1 MSTKKDNLSLNMNL
15 RTDIELSRIDHLE
28 KILEKSSLSHVEHIG
43 SFPLYASRQDIASF
57 LVKYELFKKIKNI
70 HGSIIE
76 CGVANGSGL
85 MSFAHFS
92 SIFEPVNYTRKI
104 IGFDTFEGFPSLSSK
119 DKEGKDP
126 RAKVGGMRF
135 DSYDELIACREL
147 YDNNRFVSH
156 INKIEL
162 VKGDINETAPKYIKN
177 NEHLVVALLYLD
189 FDLYEPTIVALKHF
203 LPRMPKGSIIAFDE
217 INHPDWPGETLAI
230 LEKIGINNL
239 KIKRF
244 SFDSVRSYAIIE

>member
-1 MSTKKDNLSLNMNL
+1 MSKKIAISGGL
-15 RTDIELSRIDHLE
+15 RTE
-28 KILEKSSLSHVEHIG
+28 KESKEGGKNKICFDKNPESWEKKMENFPKYVRRQNITRFISL
-43 SFPLYASRQDIASF
+43 
-57 LVKYELFKKIKNI
+57 YELFKRIQYQM
-70 HGSIIE
+70 GSIIE

>member
-1 MSTKKDNLSLNMNL
+1 MTTTKNDYSLNMNL
-15 RTDIELSRIDHLE
+15 RTESELSRIDHLE
-28 KILEKSSLSHVEHIG
+28 KILKDSSLSPIEQINN
-43 SFPLYASRQDIASF
+43 FPLYASRQDIASF

-70 HGSIIE
+70 HGSVIE

-119 DKEGKDP
+119 DKEGQDP

-135 DSYDELIACREL
+135 DSYEELIACREL
-147 YDNNRFVSH
+147 YNGNRFVSH

-162 VKGDINETAPKYIKN
+162 VKGDINKTAPKYISN

-203 LPRMPKGSIIAFDE
+203 YPRMPKGSIIAFDE
-217 INHPDWPGETLAI
+217 VNHPDWPGETLAVQEV
-230 LEKIGINNL
+230 LGINNL
-239 KIKRF
+239 KIERF
-244 SFDSVRSYAIIE
+244 DFDSVRSYAIIE